1 MSANRFTFNEQLW
14 KLGNQI
20 ENEIHPHLEE
30 YLNVKLDRTDNLY
43 EIMDF
48 HSPDKKV
55 FVEIKGRRVSSKRY
69 ETTLLTCNKVLEAE
83 KLKANDPEVKVFI
96 FFCFTDKT
104 MFIELPEE
112 RPDWLM
118 RYTGTHSIPHFLIPV
133 SDLKEFEGVEIKSNQ
148 DI

>member
-30 YLNVKLDRTDNLY
+30 YLNIKLDRTDNLY

-55 FVEIKGRRVSSKRY
+55 FVEIKGRRVSSTRY
-69 ETTLLTCNKVLEAE
+69 DTTLLTCNKVLE
-83 KLKANDPEVKVFI
+83 
-96 FFCFTDKT
+96 
-104 MFIELPEE
+104 
-112 RPDWLM
+112 
-118 RYTGTHSIPHFLIPV
+118 
-133 SDLKEFEGVEIKSNQ
+133 
-148 DI
+148 